1 MRECLRIYVEASI
14 GICCVITARH
24 RVRYSFR
31 FSRFTCNMY
40 SRHTS
45 ALTICIHPIQSASP
59 FSRQMWLKACL
70 QRASLSEQVNCLPQ
84 LVWIICHMQQ
94 PQNVLRVL
102 SEQWVR
108 GRRRAGVC
116 LLLKSVPYRYCPG
129 FGCEVRNRGV
139 DSGKQYVLLPYLR
152 AITISVTQGAFTR
165 RCPHLSS
172 QLHEINSRLRFWSQ
186 FFFFFYKL
194 LITTI

>member
-1 MRECLRIYVEASI
+1 MFADLCGSI
-14 GICCVITARH
+14 H
-24 RVRYSFR
+24 WNLL
-31 FSRFTCNMY
+31 CNY
-40 SRHTS
+40 
-45 ALTICIHPIQSASP
+45 SASSRP
-59 FSRQMWLKACL
+59 IFVSLFALHLQHVFQTHVCSYNLHTPNSVCKPFFSRQMWLKACL

-129 FGCEVRNRGV
+129 FGCEVRKRGV

-152 AITISVTQGAFTR
+152 AVTQGAFA
-165 RCPHLSS
+165 RCCPYLSS
-172 QLHEINSRLRFWSQ
+172 LLFSQPREINSR
-186 FFFFFYKL
+186 
-194 LITTI
+194 